1 MSKKI
6 RRPKVVVSLTTLP
19 SRIKSVTNTLKS
31 ILTQSLVPN
40 KIYVNLPKKTSRG
53 EEYVIPKSLL
63 NLVKKHKIIEILR
76 CRTDYGPG
84 TKIYP
89 VLAKERGKNT
99 RIITIDD
106 DSKYPKKSIET
117 LVKYSLERPNEAIA
131 YSAWNIN
138 PQTLDIEDYSS
149 FSTKL
154 TWGQECAPAYMDIIE
169 GWAAAL
175 YVRKFFMKGNKDQ
188 RVQFIDTMRKG
199 PKECFFVDDVWISA
213 WLAKKKIKIFIL
225 GEKLQPDHTTT
236 VLCNT
241 LHGNKNVIARNKKC
255 VKKYIKYFKEAGLK
269 TYSCKQKIKKKLSE

>member
-6 RRPKVVVSLTTLP
+6 RTPKVVVSLTTLP
-19 SRIKSVTNTLKS
+19 SLIKAVAKTLKS
-31 ILTQSLVPN
+31 ILSQSLVPN

-99 RIITIDD
+99 RIIAIDD

-149 FSTKL
+149 FSTTL
-154 TWGQECAPAYMDIIE
+154 TWGQECTPAYMDIIA

-175 YVRKFFMKGNKDQ
+175 YVRKFFMKGYKDK
-188 RVQFIDTMRKG
+188 RVQFIDMMRKG
-199 PKECFFVDDVWISA
+199 PKECF
-213 WLAKKKIKIFIL
+213 L
-225 GEKLQPDHTTT
+225 
-236 VLCNT
+236 
-241 LHGNKNVIARNKKC
+241 
-255 VKKYIKYFKEAGLK
+255 
-269 TYSCKQKIKKKLSE
+269 